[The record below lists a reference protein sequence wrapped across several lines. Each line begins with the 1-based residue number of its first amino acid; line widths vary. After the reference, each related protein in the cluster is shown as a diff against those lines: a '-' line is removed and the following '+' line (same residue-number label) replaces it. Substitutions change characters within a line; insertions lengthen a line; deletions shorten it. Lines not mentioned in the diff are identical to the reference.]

1 MFAVMLLF
9 AMKRISNNMK
19 KILSIIVITIIA
31 VGLFSCED
39 NSQKRPEVNYLNAQE
54 GIYTKGDTLIING
67 KKYIKVYGITQCKYG
82 CPVIIEV
89 D

>member
-1 MFAVMLLF
+1 
-9 AMKRISNNMK
+9 MK

-31 VGLFSCED
+31 VSLFSCED
-39 NSQKRPEVNYLNAQE
+39 NSQKRPEVKYLNEQE

-67 KKYIKVYGITQCKYG
+67 KKYIKVYGITGCKYG
-82 CPVIIEV
+82 CPVVIEV